1 MFEGS
6 LVESRGLVASR
17 TQRWSA
23 AGSLM
28 LQCAM
33 AALLIAVPM
42 MRPQMMAVSVASP
55 RITVPNLKPVHLAER
70 MTQAVVSTA
79 PTINIA
85 ASTAL
90 LENTRRFV
98 FPLAPGTADN
108 DAPPIGIGPTSM
120 GDGSP
125 LVAIRG
131 VAAVATAVTP
141 HVRDTR
147 PVRVSQGISNGMLL
161 TPITPAYPP
170 IAKAAGVQGTVVIDA
185 VISKAGRVES
195 LNVASGPAMLRAAAL
210 EAVARA
216 RYAPYKL
223 NGEPVE
229 VQTVITVVFR
239 LGA

>member
-6 LVESRGLVASR
+6 LVESRGLVASK

-23 AGSLM
+23 AGSLV

-33 AALLIAVPM
+33 AALLIAVPI
-42 MRPQMMAVSVASP
+42 MRPQTMAVSVAP
-55 RITVPNLKPVHLAER
+55 PKITVPNLKPVHLVER
-70 MTQAVVSTA
+70 ITEAAINTTISIPSST
-79 PTINIA
+79 TRV
-85 ASTAL
+85 
-90 LENTRRFV
+90 ENTRGFV
-98 FPLAPGTADN
+98 FPLAPATAHS

>member
-1 MFEGS
+1 
-6 LVESRGLVASR
+6 
-17 TQRWSA
+17 
-23 AGSLM
+23 
-28 LQCAM
+28 M

-42 MRPQMMAVSVASP
+42 MRPQMMAVSVAPP
-55 RITVPNLKPVHLAER
+55 RITVPNLKPVHLVER
-70 MTQAVVSTA
+70 MTQAAISAA

-85 ASTAL
+85 ASTAPL
-90 LENTRRFV
+90 DNTRRFV

-108 DAPPIGIGPTSM
+108 DAPPMGIGPTAM

-125 LVAIRG
+125 LSAIRG
-131 VAAVATAVTP
+131 VAAVATVVTP

-210 EAVARA
+210 DAVARA

-223 NGEPVE
+223 NGDPVE

-239 LGA
+239 LGT